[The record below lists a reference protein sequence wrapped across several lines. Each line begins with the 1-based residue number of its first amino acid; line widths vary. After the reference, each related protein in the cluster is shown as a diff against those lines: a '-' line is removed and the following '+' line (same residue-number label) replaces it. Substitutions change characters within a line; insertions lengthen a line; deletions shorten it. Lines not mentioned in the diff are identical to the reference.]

1 MTSNPALESPM
12 EPQGGRFDWRYWTCI
27 WVEAL
32 ERLAYYTVRPVAA
45 IYIMQADD
53 PGGLHLTALQKGTI
67 FFWWAVVQS
76 LLPTF
81 TGGLADRY
89 GYRKTLVLSLVM
101 NTLGYLIMAGYHGY
115 GGFMTGVIVLAG
127 GTAFFKP
134 ALQGTLAHT
143 VTKETASVGWS
154 IFYFIVNVGS
164 FIGHMITPVLLGPV
178 ALRTALNWRYVF
190 IACAAF
196 SFVNLISLVRFP
208 SIPSG
213 APQDE
218 SLFAVMRRTIVNV
231 FEPRLMAFLL
241 IMSCFWMMMYQ
252 LWDLQP
258 NFIEDWVNSEPVAKH
273 SPIKAWVETGPDG
286 RMRVQQQVLLSLN
299 SIMIVLFV
307 VPVGWMVRKMRT
319 VSAMFFG
326 MLGATGGVLVAGLTQ
341 NGWFLLLGIVLF
353 SLGEMLTGPKKSEYL
368 GLIAPHGKKGLYLGY
383 VNIPTGLGQGLGNL
397 LAGWVYGQF
406 GEKATLALRYMAE
419 NKLVPLKGEWNGRV
433 SALSEVTG
441 VSRTEAFVKLQGLLG
456 KSGTEVTQILWD
468 KYDPQ
473 YYVWLPFAAIGIFAA
488 IALAIFGQMAKR
500 WKDMNA

>member
-1 MTSNPALESPM
+1 MSNATPAGNAPAA
-12 EPQGGRFDWRYWTCI
+12 PAARFDWRYWTCI
-27 WVEAL
+27 WVEML
-32 ERLAYYTVRPVAA
+32 ERLAYYTLRPVAA

-89 GYRKTLVLSLVM
+89 GYRRTLALSLTL
-101 NTLGYLIMAGYHGY
+101 NTAGYLIMAGYHGY
-115 GGFMTGVIVLAG
+115 AGFMTGVIVMAV

-143 VTKETASVGWS
+143 VTKETSSVGWS

-178 ALRTALNWRYVF
+178 ALRTAMNWRYVF

-196 SFVNLISLVRFP
+196 SFINLVSLLRFP

-218 SLFAVMRRTIVNV
+218 SLWAVIRRTIVNV
-231 FEPRLMAFLL
+231 FEPRLAAWLL

-258 NFIEDWVNSEPVAKH
+258 NFIEDWISSEPIARH
-273 SPIKAWVETGPDG
+273 MPFQSLVETGPDG
-286 RMRVQQQVLLSLN
+286 RLRVQQQVLLSLN
-299 SIMIVLFV
+299 SIMIIIGV
-307 VPVGWMVRKMRT
+307 VPVGLLVAKMRT
-319 VSAMFFG
+319 ISAMLFG

-341 NGWFLLLGIVLF
+341 NGWFLLAGIVLF

-368 GLIAPHGKKGLYLGY
+368 GLIAPPGKKGLYLGY
-383 VNIPTGLGQGLGNL
+383 VNIPTGIGQGLGNL
-397 LAGWVYGQF
+397 LAGWVYGRY
-406 GEKATLALRYMAE
+406 GEKATLALRYMVDHR
-419 NKLVPLKGEWNGRV
+419 LVPLSGEWDGRP
-433 SALSEVTG
+433 SHLAEVTG
-441 VSRTEAFVKLQGLLG
+441 VPRTEAFARLQELLG
-456 KSGTEVTQILWD
+456 QGGPEVTRLLWD
-468 KYDPQ
+468 SYQPQ
-473 YYVWLPFAAIGIFAA
+473 YHVWLPFAAIGIVAA
-488 IALAIFGQMAKR
+488 VALAIFGQMAKR